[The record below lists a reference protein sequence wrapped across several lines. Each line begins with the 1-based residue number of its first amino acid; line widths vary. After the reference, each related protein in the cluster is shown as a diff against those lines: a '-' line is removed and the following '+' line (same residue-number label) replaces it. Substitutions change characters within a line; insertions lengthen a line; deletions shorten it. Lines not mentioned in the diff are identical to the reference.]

1 MPKRRSATSPASATK
16 KLRKPPSTRSTPPP
30 TNGVQ
35 IDGEIFPDEVED
47 SVVDAASSDEED
59 QIVDQVSDGEMAEGI
74 LIKEENGVI
83 LTNNHCR
90 KDWLGSL
97 TIKHEIFVSI

>member
-16 KLRKPPSTRSTPPP
+16 KLRKPPSTRSTPP

-35 IDGEIFPDEVED
+35 IDGEVFPDEIED
-47 SVVDAASSDEED
+47 SVVDAASSDEE
-59 QIVDQVSDGEMAEGI
+59 IVDQVSEGELAEGN
-74 LIKEENGVI
+74 LIKEKNGVI

-97 TIKHEIFVSI
+97 TIKHEIFVST